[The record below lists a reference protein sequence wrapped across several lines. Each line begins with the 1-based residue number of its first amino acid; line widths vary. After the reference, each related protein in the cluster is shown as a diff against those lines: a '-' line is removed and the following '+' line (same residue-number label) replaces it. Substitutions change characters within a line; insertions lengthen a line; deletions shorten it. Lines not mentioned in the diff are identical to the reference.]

1 MVLGLSCIFLLGG
14 IFLYWLVDDRVEQS
28 RMDQIVRDVN
38 SLKANSQ
45 VYIRQLLILDGHNN
59 NEESYRLVA
68 EDIVTE
74 LYQIGGSHVAAYGLN
89 GQLRFDF
96 LKVVV

>member
-1 MVLGLSCIFLLGG
+1 MGG
-14 IFLYWLVDDRVEQS
+14 ILLYWLVDDQVVQS
-28 RMDQIVRDVN
+28 RIDQIVRDMN

-68 EDIVTE
+68 EDMVAE
-74 LYQIGGSHVAAYGLN
+74 LYQLGGSHVAAYGLD
-89 GQLRFDF
+89 G
-96 LKVVV
+96 